1 MYADVCAAGIWHGVK
16 LRCCCSLAAD
26 PQQPFTPVPP
36 CALLSLLCIH
46 AMTLAALALTA
57 IASSSAIA
65 GGAVVI
71 WRGVP
76 SDSALGHMLAFA
88 CGIMLYISY
97 ADLLPH
103 AMESLPYSGP
113 AWFIGGMLLFLA
125 VTALIPEP
133 DLVAAAASVVGPG
146 PSTAEPDHASKGQ
159 VSQLSKRAR
168 AALQASSTSPI
179 SRARSTQRGQQQ
191 QVAGAASS
199 AQQATVSQPQSS
211 LQATSAASAPTASK
225 QRLMLTALLA
235 ALGVALHNFPE
246 GLIVYTQSLDGVCSA
261 EGLARAQGQWAAA
274 QQAPLASWD
283 QLRWGAAA
291 ASTASS
297 ACAGRAAAITFA
309 IALHNI
315 PEGMAVA
322 APVLGATGSA
332 KQAMLWCT
340 LSALAEPAAA
350 AMLWPFSDSLSEHV
364 IAVLNAVVAGIMVG
378 LVLVELV
385 PQTLQRL
392 SAPKTAFSMIV
403 GKAVMA
409 AGLVFMASQQVGCA
423 AGHDHSHVHEHA
435 HHRDHHLHHLD

>member
-1 MYADVCAAGIWHGVK
+1 
-16 LRCCCSLAAD
+16 
-26 PQQPFTPVPP
+26 
-36 CALLSLLCIH
+36 
-46 AMTLAALALTA
+46 MTLAALALTA

-76 SDSALGHMLAFA
+76 SDAALGHMLAFA

-133 DLVAAAASVVGPG
+133 DLVAAAAAVVGPDH
-146 PSTAEPDHASKGQ
+146 STVQPDDARQGQ

-168 AALQASSTSPI
+168 AALQASSTSPAG
-179 SRARSTQRGQQQ
+179 RARSTQRGQQQ
-191 QVAGAASS
+191 REAAEDAHSSQQV
-199 AQQATVSQPQSS
+199 TVPQPQRP
-211 LQATSAASAPTASK
+211 LHAPPAASAPSASK

-261 EGLARAQGQWAAA
+261 EGLARAQDQWAAA

-283 QLRWGAAA
+283 QLRLGAAA

-297 ACAGRAAAITFA
+297 ACAGRAVAITFA

-378 LVLVELV
+378 LVLVELM

-423 AGHDHSHVHEHA
+423 AGHDHGHVHDHA
-435 HHRDHHLHHLD
+435 HHHEHHEHHEHHHLD